1 MKTEK
6 RILAAVAVIVLL
18 GASDAAM
25 AADLGGSTKD
35 APQYDQAAS
44 YGAGWMIR
52 GRILGVIP
60 DEESSWNIDP
70 NADVSVD
77 NAYVP
82 ELDITYF
89 FNNNIAVELIAAV
102 TPHEVKGSAGDLAGV
117 DVGDVWLLPPTLTL
131 QYHFDIGHGIK
142 PYVGAGV
149 NYTVFFNEDAKGD
162 VVSDFD
168 LENSF
173 GWALQAGVDI
183 HLRDNWFF
191 NVDVKKLWLETDA
204 EVNGGAIAGDVEI
217 NPWIVGVGLGYRFGH
232 GDSPLK

>member
-6 RILAAVAVIVLL
+6 GILAAVAAIALL
-18 GASDAAM
+18 GASGGAM

-102 TPHEVKGSAGDLAGV
+102 TPHEVKGSAGALAGV

-131 QYHFDIGHGIK
+131 QYHFDIGNGIK

-149 NYTVFFNEDAKGD
+149 NYTVFFNEDAKGVD
-162 VVSDFD
+162 NFD